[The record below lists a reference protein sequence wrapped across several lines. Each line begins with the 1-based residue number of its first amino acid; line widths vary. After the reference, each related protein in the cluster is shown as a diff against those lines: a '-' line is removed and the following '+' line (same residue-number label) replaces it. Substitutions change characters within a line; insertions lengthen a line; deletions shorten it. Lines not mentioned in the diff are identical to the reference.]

1 MIVWVIK
8 RNDGTYWAGGRG
20 DFIPII
26 AKAIFYGE
34 KEIAESIR
42 KLVLYGS
49 DCNVVAVEIKEQK
62 ETRNEEHRP
71 GQN

>member
-8 RNDGTYWAGGRG
+8 RNDGTYWAGGCG

-26 AKAIFYGE
+26 AKANFYGE

-42 KLVLYGS
+42 ELIFYGS
-49 DCNVVAVEIKEQK
+49 DCKVVAVEIKEIK
-62 ETRNEEHRP
+62 EK
-71 GQN
+71 